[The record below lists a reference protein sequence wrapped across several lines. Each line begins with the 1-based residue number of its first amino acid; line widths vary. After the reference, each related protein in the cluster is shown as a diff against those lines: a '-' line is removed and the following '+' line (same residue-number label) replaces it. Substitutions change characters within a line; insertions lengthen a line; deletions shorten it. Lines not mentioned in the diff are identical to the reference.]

1 MNEHILEPSQAFAD
15 LFDKPEFDNHGVWNY
30 EIVYI

>member
-15 LFDKPEFDNHGVWNY
+15 LFDKPEFDNY
-30 EIVYI
+30 EIAYI